1 MVVLAVWLL
10 LVCSITLLASGALYS
25 ETVATAGLRNGVLD
39 APAGERSIV
48 VRAAPGARDLSGTDA
63 VVRAELERTMGR
75 PGGETVLVI
84 RSGSY
89 VVSGGPGATGASG
102 GEGDDASA
110 AADASA
116 GAGATD
122 PNANLT
128 LLAAYEG
135 LERHASLESGRWP
148 EASRVP
154 VEAALSVGAAA
165 ALGVQPGDR
174 VSIASRR
181 DPGRSI
187 ALLVTG
193 TWIGDPGDP
202 YWLGDPLE
210 LNGIETRGS
219 FTTRGPF
226 VVAPEDLLA
235 PGLAGEVEGQ
245 WRALPYAEALEVDDI
260 EPLLLG
266 IDTLVERLT
275 SALPLGQIS
284 SVTSGLPPVLEE
296 VDQSIVVSSSSAL
309 VVIAQFAILAGYAV
323 ILVAGMVV
331 ERRRAE
337 TALVRSRGATRG
349 QVAQLAL
356 LESLMLTTPAVL
368 LAPFLALMVVRAV
381 VSIGPLADAGLA
393 AAIEPGTAPV
403 VVAVLTGIFCVIAL
417 TLPAAATISTPA
429 AVRAALGRQVGTTLA
444 QRMGIDLALLL
455 FALLALW
462 QLRLYGAPLTRDL
475 RGTIGVDP
483 LLVATPAIGL
493 LAGAVLAV
501 RIVPRIGELAD
512 RVLSRRPGLVG
523 ALGGRELAR
532 RPLRHSRSALL
543 LVLAV
548 ALGLF
553 AAAYSATWT
562 QSQADQAAYQAVAD
576 VRVLAPT
583 ASGVSSWTV
592 GEAYRRIDG
601 VEDATGADRQSVDV
615 GRAVVSGQLL
625 AIEPVAAA
633 AIMRLPD
640 DPASQALPSMIAALD
655 DARSVPEGV
664 AVRGEPAAF
673 RILVDARLTGRAS
686 GTDEILPGVQP
697 TMAGA
702 ITVEDADGR
711 LHRVVGER
719 VAGSRGELVLEVPL
733 GAGADADTAGAAYP
747 LRLRAVDLVL
757 APPPGVS
764 VVGRVDLRG
773 VEAVSSEPGGVPT
786 PISLNPADPD
796 LRWLRID
803 TSAGSRVVPYTP
815 PVGSPGRI
823 ELGETP
829 EDSPPIDPGIT
840 GATTVFRLG
849 VAPDGAAAIPGIVGE
864 RFALQTGVVEGDVIA
879 ISVQGTRLP
888 MLVVGVADAF
898 PPLDPTVPFVVLD
911 LPSFERLRF
920 DTNGLTMPAAEWWL
934 ATSDGATAAVVDEL
948 RATPQLAATTVDR
961 ASLEASLAI
970 SPLPL
975 AIIGAL
981 LLGSVAA
988 LVFAALGLV
997 VSAAVSTG
1005 ERLGEFALLRALGLS
1020 ARQLSAWLSLEN
1032 AFLLGVGLVAGSAL
1046 GLVLAWLVLPL
1057 VTLSPTG
1064 DAVVPAVSVVVP
1076 WPALVPI
1083 YLLSAGLLIL
1093 IVVVVRRELL
1103 RLRVSDVL
1111 RARDG

>member
-1 MVVLAVWLL
+1 MIVLAVWLL
-10 LVCSITLLASGALYS
+10 LVCSITLLAAGALYS
-25 ETVATAGLRNGVLD
+25 DTVATAGLRNGVLD
-39 APAGERSIV
+39 APAGQRSIV
-48 VRAAPGARDLSGTDA
+48 VRAAPGVRDLAGTDA
-63 VVRAELERTMGR
+63 VVRDELERTMGR
-75 PGGETVLVI
+75 PGGETALVA

-89 VVSGGPGATGASG
+89 VVSGGDPDATGAAG
-102 GEGDDASA
+102 GEGA
-110 AADASA
+110 
-116 GAGATD
+116 ATD

-148 EASRVP
+148 EAGHLP

-165 ALGVQPGDR
+165 ALGLEPGDR
-174 VSIASRR
+174 VRVASRR
-181 DPGRSI
+181 DPGRST
-187 ALLVTG
+187 ALVVTG
-193 TWIGDPGDP
+193 TWLGDPGDP

-219 FTTRGPF
+219 FTTRGPV

-235 PGLAGEVEGQ
+235 PGVAADVEHQ
-245 WRALPYAEALEVDDI
+245 WRALPYAEALEVDDVD
-260 EPLLLG
+260 PLLLG
-266 IDTLVERLT
+266 IDTLDERLT
-275 SALPLGQIS
+275 SALPPGQIS

-296 VDQSIVVSSSSAL
+296 VDQSVVVGSSSAL

-368 LAPFLALMVVRAV
+368 LAPFLALAVVRV
-381 VSIGPLADAGLA
+381 IVSIGPLADAGLA
-393 AAIEPGTAPV
+393 AAIELGTTPV
-403 VVAVLTGIFCVIAL
+403 VVAVLAGIFCAIAL

-512 RVLSRRPGLVG
+512 RLLSRRPGLVG

-562 QSQADQAAYQAVAD
+562 QSQSDQAAYQAVAD

-583 ASGVSSWTV
+583 VSGVPSWTV

-601 VEDATGADRQSVDV
+601 VEDATGTDRQSVDV

-625 AIEPVAAA
+625 AIEPEGAAA
-633 AIMRLPD
+633 VMRLPD
-640 DPASQALPSMIAALD
+640 DPASQALPSMVAALD

-664 AVRGEPAAF
+664 AVQGEPVAF
-673 RILVDARLTGRAS
+673 RIVVDARLTSRAS
-686 GTDEILPGVQP
+686 GTDEILPGAQP

-702 ITVEDADGR
+702 VTFEDADGR
-711 LHRVVGER
+711 LHRVLGDR
-719 VAGSRGELVLEVPL
+719 VPGRRGEVVLEVPL
-733 GAGADADTAGAAYP
+733 GADDDAAGAAYP
-747 LRLRAVDLVL
+747 LQLRAVDLVL
-757 APPPGVS
+757 APPSGVS
-764 VVGRVDLRG
+764 VVGRVDLRD
-773 VEAVSSEPGGVPT
+773 VEAVSGDPGGATT
-786 PISLNPADPD
+786 PIALDPADPN

-803 TSAGSRVVPYTP
+803 TSAGSRAVPYTP
-815 PVGSPGRI
+815 PAGSPGRI
-823 ELGETP
+823 ELGANP

-849 VAPDGAAAIPGIVGE
+849 VAPDGTPAIPGIVGQ
-864 RFALQTGVVEGDVIA
+864 RFALQTGVVEGDTIA

-888 MLVVGVADAF
+888 MQVVGLAEAF
-898 PPLDPTVPFVVLD
+898 PPLDPAEPFVVLD

-920 DTNGLTMPAAEWWL
+920 DSAGLTAPASEWWL
-934 ATSDGATAAVVDEL
+934 ATADGAAATVADEL
-948 RATPQLAATTVDR
+948 QASPQLAASVIDR
-961 ASLEASLAI
+961 ASLEASLAG
-970 SPLPL
+970 SALPL
-975 AIIGAL
+975 AVIGAL
-981 LLGSVAA
+981 LLGSAAA

-1020 ARQLSAWLSLEN
+1020 GRQLSTWLSLEN

-1046 GLVLAWLVLPL
+1046 GLMLAWLVLPL
-1057 VTLSPTG
+1057 VMLSPAG
-1064 DAVVPAVSVVVP
+1064 EPVVPVISVVVP

-1083 YLLSAGLLIL
+1083 YALSAGLLIL
-1093 IVVVVRRELL
+1093 IVAVVRRELL